1 MVSPFFST
9 FRQALQLT
17 LFATGTSYDRNAC
30 FFGHS
35 IKPEGGFIAVE
46 DPEEDEC
53 GLESPFIL
61 STLVVYFIETA
72 DGVRDDIVSDNPSK
86 GLFFFVSSRLFSRE
100 DDDLRMEFC
109 ESAVAS
115 DDVL

>member
-1 MVSPFFST
+1 M
-9 FRQALQLT
+9 
-17 LFATGTSYDRNAC
+17 
-30 FFGHS
+30 
-35 IKPEGGFIAVE
+35 E
-46 DPEEDEC
+46 DTEEDEC

-61 STLVVYFIETA
+61 STLVVDFIETA
-72 DGVRDDIVSDNPSK
+72 DGVRDDIVSDNPSQ